1 MRRNERKRWERNEC
15 CSQPTGCELWFQ
27 FFSLKISTEKN
38 VSCVLMGKNL
48 LLPLQGRKLER
59 KKTKRVLNF
68 WCLRIRERERENSN
82 QVKLWCYGAVKMD
95 AIWFIIITS
104 WFRYFNL
111 LVHDGMM
118 REIIRSV
125 EYEFEKLWM
134 REKKNEKKRKKWWRN
149 ERKKKRRNDEKSIKR
164 VWAWKKIEQNFY
176 DSWKNVRHSFLFRQK
191 RVKKKVCA
199 CENDMTF

>member
-1 MRRNERKRWERNEC
+1 MIPLFFFENFNGKKCFVHFNGQKFVVAVTRKEIWEEGQKASLIFGASESER
-15 CSQPTGCELWFQ
+15 G
-27 FFSLKISTEKN
+27 
-38 VSCVLMGKNL
+38 
-48 LLPLQGRKLER
+48 
-59 KKTKRVLNF
+59 
-68 WCLRIRERERENSN
+68 RERENSN
-82 QVKLWCYGAVKMD
+82 QVKLWLWCYGVVKMD
-95 AIWFIIITS
+95 PIWFIIIITS

-134 REKKNEKKRKKWWRN
+134 RREKKNEKKRRN
-149 ERKKKRRNDEKSIKR
+149 ERKRKKYWKKKRRNDLNDEKSIKR